1 MTEYMNM
8 DDGVKAINTWMEQNQ
23 ETILYYMKLIA
34 LPQEQQEQVQDQTIE
49 VRQYKPRKY
58 RIRATEHERAVSRAY
73 YVAHREEILEK
84 RRLYNLK
91 LKANKNKGRPTK
103 T

>member
-1 MTEYMNM
+1 MTDYIDVNN
-8 DDGVKAINTWMEQNQ
+8 GLKAVNEWIGQNQ
-23 ETILYYMKLIA
+23 DTIMYIMKIMSLSQA
-34 LPQEQQEQVQDQTIE
+34 QQEQEQDQTIE

-58 RIRATEHERAVSRAY
+58 SIRATEHERAVSRAY

-103 T
+103 S

>member
-1 MTEYMNM
+1 M
-8 DDGVKAINTWMEQNQ
+8 DIDDSVKAINTWMEQNQ

-34 LPQEQQEQVQDQTIE
+34 LPQAEQEQEQEQTMV

-58 RIRATEHERAVSRAY
+58 SVRATEHERAVSRAY
-73 YVAHREEILEK
+73 YITHREEILEK

-91 LKANKNKGRPTK
+91 LKANKGRPTK

>member
-1 MTEYMNM
+1 MTEYMDI
-8 DDGVKAINTWMEQNQ
+8 DDSVKAINTWMEQNQ

-34 LPQEQQEQVQDQTIE
+34 LPQAEQEQEQEQTMV

-58 RIRATEHERAVSRAY
+58 SVRATEHERAVSRAY
-73 YVAHREEILEK
+73 YITHREEILEK
-84 RRLYNLK
+84 RRLYNFK
-91 LKANKNKGRPTK
+91 LKANKGRPTK